1 MGATSA
7 TATQEVIASADC
19 PRAVVG
25 VAPCRLTS
33 KSSRRA
39 HRSCHDVAEARGS
52 FGALDGRIPVRL
64 RNVEEATKFRKTAA
78 AAHRRAKRSG
88 RGSFFTQSQI
98 ASSGPLG
105 PVFGPP
111 GFPEFCRFFNIPK
124 PHGYT

>member
-64 RNVEEATKFRKTAA
+64 RNVEEATKFRKTGRPEHRSQGTTRSNLGLGKEAPAPAA
-78 AAHRRAKRSG
+78 LRTPVSG
-88 RGSFFTQSQI
+88 RRG
-98 ASSGPLG
+98 
-105 PVFGPP
+105 
-111 GFPEFCRFFNIPK
+111 
-124 PHGYT
+124 